1 MRTLSQCFSIYV
13 RNSWRYTKISYC
25 LSCFL
30 VANSMLQNI
39 MYLMETSSMKKYN
52 LNYIFIEIYFLNKW
66 AKLNGLKKL
75 LIYNVCSHFRWIN
88 LQTMLL
94 EWMQAAAHLS
104 SKPCHLGPVG
114 NEGTQNIGIWK
125 LEELRCHPE
134 FVQEPK
140 PHESYKNIIWMLH
153 RKNTGVIDTGRWK
166 HEVRSDVSFPQQSRG
181 IAYCIGISKESQIL
195 IPLFQT
201 SP

>member
-1 MRTLSQCFSIYV
+1 
-13 RNSWRYTKISYC
+13 

-52 LNYIFIEIYFLNKW
+52 LNYLFIEIYFLNKW

-104 SKPCHLGPVG
+104 SKPYHLGPVG

-125 LEELRCHPE
+125 LQELRCHTE

-140 PHESYKNIIWMLH
+140 PHESSKNIIWMLH
-153 RKNTGVIDTGRWK
+153 RKNTWVIDTGRWK

-181 IAYCIGISKESQIL
+181 ITYCIGISKESQIL
-195 IPLFQT
+195 IPLFQGLIIGLPLQ
-201 SP
+201 SEHDSVLPLEQNGA